1 MRNEELSNKVKEVFQ
16 GLTVNKE
23 YSQSK
28 EISKLPRFI
37 SEYLIAKNSDKDGTL
52 SEDSLKRISNFI
64 YEYYPE
70 HKDKEFIKYQA
81 MQMGSVKVLDEFSV
95 VTNVTYSTNNVIIPV
110 MGLSDVRIRSSIL
123 LEHEN
128 LLRGGMWGISKII
141 WDPETDP
148 KIPHHPRNLL
158 VDEFTPFQVSRCDLQ
173 NFIDKRERFTTHEW
187 IKVMINTIGL
197 NPDMY
202 NRDNE
207 LTLLSRLI
215 PLVEPNVNMVELGPK
230 GTGKTFLLRNI
241 SYYSRIISGGNVSP
255 AVLFYHL
262 VTKTPGLLAVK
273 DLVVFDE
280 ISKIRFKNPDEVM
293 GKLKDYMESGNY
305 ERGRQQVHA
314 DSSIV
319 LVGNLPIRH
328 GRPRDKILFEVL
340 PEMMK
345 DTAFLDRMHGFIPGW
360 ELPRI
365 QKSDIHLSQDFG
377 LVGDYFCEILHRF
390 RSLDFQTILSSRVD
404 FSPEVE
410 IRDEKAILKTA
421 SGLIKLV
428 YPTLMFSESELKEIL
443 DTAVEYRQTIVDQ
456 LHLMDPEFKDKKLT
470 YSLH

>member
-1 MRNEELSNKVKEVFQ
+1 LRNEELSNKVRRVFP

-37 SEYLIAKNSDKDGTL
+37 SEYLIAKNSDSDGTL
-52 SEDSLKRISNFI
+52 SEDALKRISNFI

-81 MQMGSVKVLDEFSV
+81 MHLGSVKVLDEFTV
-95 VTNVTYSTNNVIIPV
+95 VTDVKYSTNNVLIPV
-110 MGLSDVRIRSSIL
+110 MGLSDVRIKTGLL

-128 LLRGGMWGISKII
+128 LLRGGMWGISKIV
-141 WDPETDP
+141 WDPETEP
-148 KIPHHPRNLL
+148 KIPNHPRNLL
-158 VDEFTPFQVSRCDLQ
+158 VEEFVPFQVSRCDLQ
-173 NFIDKRERFTTHEW
+173 NFIDKREGFTTDEW
-187 IKVMINTIGL
+187 IEFLINTMGL
-197 NPDMY
+197 NPNMY
-202 NRDNE
+202 NKDSK
-207 LTLLSRLI
+207 LTLLSRVI

-262 VTKTPGLLAVK
+262 VTKTPGLIAVK

-280 ISKIRFKNPDEVM
+280 ISKIRFNNPDEVM

-305 ERGRQQVHA
+305 ERGGQQVHA
-314 DSSIV
+314 DSSVV
-319 LVGNLPIRH
+319 LVGNLPIRQ

-340 PEMMK
+340 PEPMR
-345 DTAFLDRMHGFIPGW
+345 DTAFLDRMHGFVPGW
-360 ELPRI
+360 DLPRI
-365 QKSDIHLSQDFG
+365 QKSDVHLSQDFG

-390 RSLDFQTILSSRVD
+390 RSLDFQTILSSRLD

-410 IRDEKAILKTA
+410 LRDEKAILKTA

-428 YPTLMFSESELKEIL
+428 YPTFMFSESELKEIL
-443 DTAVEYRQTIVDQ
+443 DIAVEYRQMIVDQ
-456 LHLMDPEFKDKKLT
+456 LHLMDPEFKDKQLS
-470 YSLH
+470 YSLR

>member
-1 MRNEELSNKVKEVFQ
+1 MVFH
-16 GLTVNKE
+16 GLTVNKK

-37 SEYLIAKNSDKDGTL
+37 SEYLIAKNSDRDGAL
-52 SEDSLKRISNFI
+52 SEDALKRISRFI
-64 YEYYPE
+64 YEYYPD

-81 MQMGSVKVLDEFSV
+81 MQMGSVKVLDEFTV
-95 VTNVTYSTNNVIIPV
+95 VTDVTYSTNNVIIPV
-110 MGLSDVRIRSSIL
+110 MGLRDVRIRTGIL

-128 LLRGGMWGISKII
+128 LLRGGMWGISKIV
-141 WDPETDP
+141 WDPETEP
-148 KIPHHPRNLL
+148 KIPNHPRNLL

-173 NFIDKRERFTTHEW
+173 NFIDKRESFTTHEW
-187 IKVMINTIGL
+187 IEFLINTIGL

-202 NRDNE
+202 DRDNE
-207 LTLLSRLI
+207 LILLSRLI

-314 DSSIV
+314 DSSVV
-319 LVGNLPIRH
+319 LVGNLPISR

-340 PEMMK
+340 PVTMR

-365 QKSDIHLSQDFG
+365 QKSDLHLSQDFG

-390 RSLDFQTILSSRVD
+390 RALDFQTILSSRVD

-410 IRDEKAILKTA
+410 LRDEKAILKTA

-443 DTAVEYRQTIVDQ
+443 DTAVKYRQTIVDQ
-456 LHLMDPEFKDKKLT
+456 LYLMDPEFKDKKIS